1 MKILVCEDEQ
11 ILRER
16 ICRDLTQQGYE
27 VISCAD
33 SQELYEKMNGML
45 DLLLLD
51 VHLPDGCIYETIAM
65 LQESYS
71 IPIIFFSSDTEES
84 LMLRGYDFDC
94 ITFMPKPVK
103 PRILMATVNAFA
115 RRNHLLQED
124 IQCGKWIWKEK
135 QHQLVNSMDENSKDK
150 KIEITLSSSEA
161 RIFLVLFRHQG
172 KTVSKE
178 MLMSSASDQCTDA
191 SLRVRLAGLRK
202 KLPKDME
209 IETVRNTGYR
219 LHIKEDDV

>member
-33 SQELYEKMNGML
+33 CQGLYEKINGML

-51 VHLPDGCIYETIAM
+51 VHLPDGCVYETIAM

-71 IPIIFFSSDTEES
+71 IPIIFFSSDTEED

-103 PRILMATVNAFA
+103 PRILMATVNSFA
-115 RRNHLLQED
+115 RRNHLLEKE
-124 IQCGKWIWKEK
+124 IQRGKWVWKAEEHKLVKQGEK
-135 QHQLVNSMDENSKDK
+135 N
-150 KIEITLSSSEA
+150 EIILSSSEE
-161 RIFLVLFRHQG
+161 RIFLALFRQQG

-178 MLMSSASDQCTDA
+178 MLMSCASNQCTDA
-191 SLRVRLAGLRK
+191 SLRVRLAQLRK
-202 KLPKDME
+202 SLPEEME
-209 IETVRNTGYR
+209 IETVRNIGYR
-219 LHIKEDDV
+219 LVIKEDDV